1 VSHNTSPADD
11 PSLTLAREVLE
22 TESRA
27 ILGLIPQLDVRFPA
41 AVELLF
47 GCAGRVVLSGMGKS
61 GIIARKLA
69 ATLSSTGTAAYF
81 LHPAEAIHGD
91 LGVVRDDDVVIA
103 LSHSG
108 ETEEIVRLVESIRR
122 TGARLIVITGEDQST
137 LAQTADIAL
146 SCHVSEEACPL
157 NLAPTASTTAALALG
172 DALAMALSQRK
183 GFRQEHFA
191 NLHPGGRL
199 GMKLMRVEGL
209 MHGGDLIPRVSP
221 STNVADVIHEM
232 SSKRLG
238 MTSVVDAGDRLVGI
252 VTDGDLRRHLTSG
265 VNLLERH
272 AADIM
277 TKDPIAITTKVLA
290 VEALQQMEQRKIT
303 SLVVVDTDRR
313 VVGVV
318 HLHDLLRTRMV

>member
-1 VSHNTSPADD
+1 MNHTLPPGDD
-11 PSLTLAREVLE
+11 MLSLAKEVLD
-22 TESRA
+22 TEARA
-27 ILGLIPQLDVRFPA
+27 ILGLIPQLDHRFPA
-41 AVELLF
+41 AVELLY

-91 LGVVRDDDVVIA
+91 LGVVRHDDVVIA

-108 ETEEIVRLVESIRR
+108 ETEELVRLVESIRR
-122 TGARLIVITGEDQST
+122 TGARLIAITGEDGST
-137 LAQTADIAL
+137 LAQTADISL

-183 GFRQEHFA
+183 GFRQENFA
-191 NLHPGGRL
+191 SLHPGGRL
-199 GMKLMRVEGL
+199 GKKLMRVESL
-209 MHGGDLIPRVSP
+209 MHSGELLPRVTP
-221 STNVADVIHEM
+221 ATPMADVIHEM
-232 SSKRLG
+232 NSKRLG
-238 MTSVVDAGDRLVGI
+238 MTCVVDADGRLAGI

-265 VNLLERH
+265 ANILERK

-277 TKDPIAITTKVLA
+277 TTAPVAISPKFLA

-303 SLVVVDTDRR
+303 SLVVVDEARR
-313 VVGVV
+313 VTGVV
-318 HLHDLLRTRMV
+318 HLHDLWRTQMI

>member
-1 VSHNTSPADD
+1 MKDTAKPAEAIA
-11 PSLTLAREVLE
+11 LAREVLE

-27 ILGLIPQLDVRFPA
+27 ILGLIPQLDARFPA
-41 AVELLF
+41 AVEMLF

-91 LGVVRDDDVVIA
+91 LGVVRDDDIVIA

-108 ETEEIVRLVESIRR
+108 ETEELVRLVESIRR

-183 GFRQEHFA
+183 GFRQENFA

-199 GMKLMRVEGL
+199 GKKLMRVETL
-209 MHGGDLIPRVSP
+209 MHGGDLVPRVTQ
-221 STNVADVIHEM
+221 STSVADVIHEM

-238 MTSVVDAGDRLVGI
+238 MTCVVGSEGQLSGI
-252 VTDGDLRRHLTSG
+252 VTDGDLRRHLTNG
-265 VNLLERH
+265 VNLLERR

-277 TKDPIAITTKVLA
+277 TKDPVAISPKLLA
-290 VEALQQMEQRKIT
+290 VEALQQMELRKIT
-303 SLVVVDTDRR
+303 SLVVVDGERR